1 MKTTNLAMNHITP
14 KYIIITSLAVAIILF
29 LFHLLIDGFESKYNG
44 YSYYISESLL
54 FSIIWLLIIPIVF
67 IVYKFEWYN
76 LSIKMTLPIILLL
89 STAHILMY
97 SVFIWVVSLVVFEHT
112 YHISGNLQYGF
123 IKYFVTL
130 IILYNLVILLL
141 KYLKG
146 LNQNSENILKYKI
159 PEQMIVSDSI
169 KKYLIESNE
178 ILYIKANTPYLE
190 IHTSDKKYL
199 EQNSLKDMIQKLD
212 HNIFIR
218 VHKSTILNINYVK
231 NFTSRMNGDYD
242 VGMNN
247 GETLRVSRNYAG
259 AFKAKVNPPNQVNI

>member
-1 MKTTNLAMNHITP
+1 
-14 KYIIITSLAVAIILF
+14 
-29 LFHLLIDGFESKYNG
+29 
-44 YSYYISESLL
+44 
-54 FSIIWLLIIPIVF
+54 
-67 IVYKFEWYN
+67 
-76 LSIKMTLPIILLL
+76 
-89 STAHILMY
+89 
-97 SVFIWVVSLVVFEHT
+97 
-112 YHISGNLQYGF
+112 
-123 IKYFVTL
+123 
-130 IILYNLVILLL
+130 
-141 KYLKG
+141 
-146 LNQNSENILKYKI
+146 
-159 PEQMIVSDSI
+159 
-169 KKYLIESNE
+169 LIESNE

-231 NFTSRMNGDYD
+231 NFRSRMNGDYD